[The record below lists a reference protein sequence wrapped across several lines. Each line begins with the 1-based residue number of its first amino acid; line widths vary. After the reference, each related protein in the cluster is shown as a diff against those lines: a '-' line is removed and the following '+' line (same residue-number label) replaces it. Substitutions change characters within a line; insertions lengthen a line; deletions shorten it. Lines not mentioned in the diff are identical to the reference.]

1 MKNSVKPVISRWLL
15 PTATLNRP
23 FQICLAILLSCL
35 PSLSP
40 CAAQESAPEAA
51 ALRVGV
57 SPVFPPL
64 VFKQGKELCGV
75 EVDLARALGENLGRK
90 VTFVELPWEEQI
102 EALNA
107 GRIDIIMS
115 SMSITMARRQ
125 VMNFSHPYLIVGQMT
140 LVRREDQNK
149 YLLGFPV
156 KPPGTVG
163 VLKATTGEFLVQR
176 EFPKAERKVFTSEA
190 LAVQALKKKK
200 IDLFISD
207 STLVWHLAGMHST
220 EGLAAVPIALSEE
233 QLAWGVRKGDEKLLT
248 AADEF
253 LQKSL
258 QDGTLNRILR
268 RWTAVQP

>member
-1 MKNSVKPVISRWLL
+1 MNSIKPVLSPGRL

-23 FQICLAILLSCL
+23 LKICLAMLLSCL
-35 PSLSP
+35 PFLSP
-40 CAAQESAPEAA
+40 CAAQESSSKAA
-51 ALRVGV
+51 GLRVGV
-57 SPVFPPL
+57 SPVFPPM

-125 VMNFSHPYLIVGQMT
+125 VMNFSHPYLVIGQMT

-190 LAVQALKKKK
+190 QAVQALKKKK

-207 STLVWHLAGMHST
+207 SPLVWYLAGMHST
-220 EGLAAVPIALSEE
+220 EGLAAVPITLSEE
-233 QLAWGVRKGDEKLLT
+233 QLAWGIRRSDEKLL
-248 AADEF
+248 ASADEF
-253 LQKSL
+253 IQKSV
-258 QDGTLNRILR
+258 QDGTLTRILR
-268 RWTAVQP
+268 RWMAVAP